1 MIGFPTDL
9 KTKQDY
15 YNAAEYAEQRG
26 IGKEFLIARLQ
37 AMLDSTTYNGLKAEA
52 YSMRPEKQH
61 QENYEKKSDVN
72 CTMRRIGFSLE
83 EVEALIAK
91 LEVDHNV

>member
-15 YNAAEYAEQRG
+15 YNATEYAVHSGR
-26 IGKEFLIARLQ
+26 GKEYLIARLQ
-37 AMLDSTTYNGLKAEA
+37 AILNSTTYNGLKAEA
-52 YSMRPEKQH
+52 YAMRPEKQH
-61 QENYEKKSDVN
+61 QDNYEKKYDVN
-72 CTMRRIGFSLE
+72 CILSRIGFSLE

-91 LEVDHNV
+91 LEVDNNV